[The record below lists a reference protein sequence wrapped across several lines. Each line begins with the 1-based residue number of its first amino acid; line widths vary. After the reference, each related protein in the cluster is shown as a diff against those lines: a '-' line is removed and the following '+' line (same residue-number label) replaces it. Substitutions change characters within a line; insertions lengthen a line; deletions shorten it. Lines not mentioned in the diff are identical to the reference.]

1 MFTLKP
7 PPWYLKSTINNISL
21 IQRFRKK
28 QVEKMSLHEIIFQF
42 WLDYFSDAI
51 EEKVEDSDQIR
62 FPVSNLSYKNAHLY
76 KNYFAG
82 LNNEIMKLIV
92 EISCRF

>member
-7 PPWYLKSTINNISL
+7 PPWYLKSTISNISL

-28 QVEKMSLHEIIFQF
+28 QTEKSSTYEIIFQF

-51 EEKVEDSDQIR
+51 VEEVEECDQIR
-62 FPVSNLSYKNAHLY
+62 FPVCKKYNVNTQ
-76 KNYFAG
+76 
-82 LNNEIMKLIV
+82 I
-92 EISCRF
+92 